1 MKQLQSRLDRVL
13 ERIEST
19 EFLNNKGLGNEIGFY
34 VFDYPAERELLVRQH
49 LGFLT
54 DKLNN
59 RGYRFAHINIFEA
72 IIQLLQEEDVLEDA
86 FELQK
91 SEGDDALREALKGV
105 LGQEDIARFIV
116 KQIKPEEQQFVLLSG
131 LGSAWPLIRGHS
143 LLNAL
148 HAAMGYT
155 PLVLFYP
162 GTYNGLE
169 LHPFGLIGS
178 SNYYRA
184 FQLVPTT
191 DGTH

>member
-1 MKQLQSRLDRVL
+1 MKQLQKRLDQIL
-13 ERIEST
+13 ERIESKA
-19 EFLNNKGLGNEIGFY
+19 FLHNKGLGNEIGFY
-34 VFDYPAERELLVRQH
+34 IFDYPAEYELLVRQH

-72 IIQLLQEEDVLEDA
+72 IIQLLQQEDVLEDA

-91 SEGDDALREALKGV
+91 SEGEDALRDALKGV
-105 LGQEDIARFIV
+105 LGQEDVASYLTQLI
-116 KQIKPEEQQFVLLSG
+116 QPEEQQFVLLSG
-131 LGSAWPLIRGHS
+131 LGSAWPLIRGHG

-148 HAAMGYT
+148 HASMGQT
-155 PLVLFYP
+155 PLILFYP

-169 LHPFGLIGS
+169 LHPFGLIES

-184 FQLVPTT
+184 FQLVPTNST
-191 DGTH
+191 S